1 MNLFDPFTLG
11 RFFFFFDIISF
22 LVPVPP
28 SNLCY
33 SLRVNHHQ
41 PNITVPYAEILAAAA
56 RYYSVY
62 DNDDDNASIDT
73 AKSNAPYS
81 ATPNTAKRFLSTSS
95 RAALMSN
102 GGKQSLSTLAGR
114 LVANN
119 GVFHN
124 GNKRRQPL
132 STLAQLP
139 SAPAI
144 GHAFKGRIVS
154 GAFQRTLDTSI
165 SRRGTSLIMS
175 PADAVIAPW
184 GRLLARLPRK
194 W

>member
-1 MNLFDPFTLG
+1 MSRCRP
-11 RFFFFFDIISF
+11 
-22 LVPVPP
+22 
-28 SNLCY
+28 NLCY

-62 DNDDDNASIDT
+62 DDDDDNASIDT
-73 AKSNAPYS
+73 AKPNAPYS
-81 ATPNTAKRFLSTSS
+81 ATPNSAKRFLSTFS

-114 LVANN
+114 LVAN
-119 GVFHN
+119 GVFDN

-154 GAFQRTLDTSI
+154 GGFQRTLGTSI

-175 PADAVIAPW
+175 PANAVVAPW

-194 W
+194 